1 MEPVCVFAMRSFP
14 KESYKTLTEAEVT
27 PFAKGCRK
35 IVALVSR
42 RYSAILSSL

>member
-1 MEPVCVFAMRSFP
+1 LEPVYGYAMRSFSE
-14 KESYKTLTEAEVT
+14 ESYNTLTEAEVT

-42 RYSAILSSL
+42 GYSAVLSSL